1 MSDQE
6 QAAVV
11 DVQPTGE
18 DVQEPVE
25 GEIAEAEE
33 QQE

>member
-1 MSDQE
+1 
-6 QAAVV
+6 V